1 MWSPTL
7 LRSLQRSS
15 AVACGRLRFHADPC
29 VTVGNESV
37 PIQLAQCWFP
47 GLAISNAKLLIYF
60 SKIKYTEAILSNS
73 TRKQLWLEVTEMLI
87 AVKKLYC
94 VIYYNFRRTFYQ
106 RDAMLARVLAVAL
119 CLSICVCLSQVGAL
133 SKRVKG
139 LICFLAW
146 RLHSISPTL
155 CFK

>member
-1 MWSPTL
+1 LWSPTL

-29 VTVGNESV
+29 VTAGNESV

-73 TRKQLWLEVTEMLI
+73 TRKQLWLEVTKMLI

-119 CLSICVCLSQVGAL
+119 SVYLCLSVTSRCSI
-133 SKRVKG
+133 KKG
-139 LICFLAW
+139 ERINLFLAW